1 MNRNRHRKIDLFQ
14 LDCPFKNRKV
24 DNLNFL
30 QEMPNSVNQWTR
42 QDELDIYLA
51 LYYPTK
57 LLDMTL
63 ELNTIKDG
71 EKFQLQNKFG
81 KV

>member
-1 MNRNRHRKIDLFQ
+1 ML
-14 LDCPFKNRKV
+14 
-24 DNLNFL
+24 
-30 QEMPNSVNQWTR
+30 NSVNQWTR

-51 LYYPTK
+51 LCYPTK

-71 EKFQLQNKFG
+71 GKFQLQNKFG

>member
-1 MNRNRHRKIDLFQ
+1 MNLNLHRKIDLFQ
-14 LDCPFKNRKV
+14 LDCPFENREV
-24 DNLNFL
+24 DNLHFL
-30 QEMPNSVNQWTR
+30 QEVLNSVNQWTR

-57 LLDMTL
+57 LLEMTL
-63 ELNTIKDG
+63 ELNTIKDSG
-71 EKFQLQNKFG
+71 KFQLQNKFG